1 MKNGLFKL
9 PLAFLFIASLQL
21 SSCASLL
28 AFTETDD
35 PAEYDRGYATEE
47 EDDSDCVG
55 RYCNQAD
62 ASGEGRGGRELA
74 SLSEPDRERQRAI
87 DARDVVLGMTRRD
100 VTAAWGEPLQREVA
114 GRGATGNERWTYGSR
129 YSLEG
134 SRTVIFENGRVSG
147 WHR

>member
-9 PLAFLFIASLQL
+9 PLAFLFIAFLSL
-21 SSCASLL
+21 SSCATLL
-28 AFTETDD
+28 EFTETDD
-35 PAEYDRGYATEE
+35 PADYDRGYATEE
-47 EDDSDCVG
+47 EDDSNCVG
-55 RYCNQAD
+55 RYCNQAN
-62 ASGEGRGGRELA
+62 AEGAESGRRELA
-74 SLSEPDRERQRAI
+74 SLSEPERRLQRAI
-87 DARDVVLGMTRRD
+87 ESRDVVLGMTRRD

-114 GRGATGNERWTYGSR
+114 GRGATGNERWTYGTR